1 MLIHKF
7 LRYALIAGLAY
18 AIDIGGFWILTKLS
32 ISPSV
37 ANLGIKVLAALF
49 GFFAHRQFTYNIKG
63 KVGVYTHASRYFGVA
78 LLYAPISTFLL
89 VYILTF
95 IDSPIYVKLGV
106 DIALALITFAI
117 ASKFVFVRRST

>member
-1 MLIHKF
+1 MLTHKF
-7 LRYALIAGLAY
+7 LRYSLIAGLAY
-18 AIDIGGFWILTKLS
+18 AIDIGGFWILTNLL

-63 KVGVYTHASRYFGVA
+63 KDEVYRHAFRYFGVA

-95 IDSPIYVKLGV
+95 VDSPVFVKFGV
-106 DIALALITFAI
+106 DVALALITFLI
-117 ASKFVFVRRST
+117 ASKFVFVGRST